1 MGHSKK
7 KTVKSRGGSSLN
19 DVTLN
24 DFANASVQ
32 GSKGRLRKSRTT
44 IPTLDERNWDSDI
57 EDVNSDGETKSTD
70 KKTRSRKKTISE
82 TDENGFKTYPIDIW
96 HIISHYIK
104 PEDVGR
110 FAAIC
115 KGSNAVVNSPS
126 FWFNLYR
133 RYYQPVKEMPERLQ
147 PECMT
152 RLYELKSCVIRAL
165 YYTYPPFASKFQPDI
180 NKQLS
185 NVGVPNN
192 SVQIYTPLLVKRK
205 CLSVW
210 SKEAGDVGWQCNFIL
225 KRENFAAI
233 YASRN
238 IPRKKDLF
246 AMLDDISANKEEGC
260 VLLQVKFKK
269 FIVTPL
275 VLGYT
280 LTSITY
286 DRNTLELTFCSG
298 MTSDYN
304 RMSVTFS
311 NVEEVQAHNWWS
323 PHYPHS
329 NSLSTHIIS
338 CG

>member
-1 MGHSKK
+1 MGNAKK

-24 DFANASVQ
+24 DFANAPVQ
-32 GSKGRLRKSRTT
+32 GKGRIRKSHA
-44 IPTLDERNWDSDI
+44 IIQKLDERNWDSDI
-57 EDVNSDGETKSTD
+57 EEANSDSGTKSND
-70 KKTRSRKKTISE
+70 EKPRNRKKTISE
-82 TDENGFKTYPIDIW
+82 TDHNGIKTYPIDVW

-126 FWFNLYR
+126 FWFNLYK
-133 RYYQPVKEMPERLQ
+133 RYYKPVKEMPERLK

-165 YYTYPPFASKFQPDI
+165 YYTYPPFASKFHSD

-185 NVGVPNN
+185 TVGIPNN
-192 SVQIYTPLLVKRK
+192 SVQIYTPLLIKRK

-210 SKEAGDVGWQCNFIL
+210 SKEAGDVGSGWQCNFIL
-225 KRENFAAI
+225 KRENLAAI
-233 YASRN
+233 YSSRN
-238 IPRKKDLF
+238 MPQKKDLF

-275 VLGYT
+275 VLGFT

-286 DRNTLELTFCSG
+286 DRNTLEMTFCSG

-304 RMSVTFS
+304 RMTVKFS

-323 PHYPHS
+323 PFYPHS
-329 NSLSTHIIS
+329 NSLSSHIIS
-338 CG
+338 CR